1 MQNPKRQKQPQ
12 APTEK
17 STNHKIQPAEVSRP
31 ASIRENHNDQ
41 EQPNNLNQMTTPTP
55 LVFNDVVAA
64 QYLGVQPAT
73 LRRWRSLGTGPAYK
87 KLKKAVRYSL
97 EDLQDYLQKQTVAR

>member
-1 MQNPKRQKQPQ
+1 MKSPKHPQ

-17 STNHKIQPAEVSRP
+17 PTNNKIQPPEVSRP
-31 ASIRENHNDQ
+31 IDNKKECNDP
-41 EQPNNLNQMTTPTP
+41 EKHNNLNQLAHTP

-97 EDLQDYLQKQTVAR
+97 EDLHDYLQKQTVAR